1 MSCKRFVGFAD
12 FANSGAADFV
22 IATYARPVTSFTA
35 LPHFC
40 RMKLVRERLATI
52 RDVGAG

>member
-1 MSCKRFVGFAD
+1 MSCKRFASFAD
-12 FANSGAADFV
+12 SSAVV

-40 RMKLVRERLATI
+40 RMKLARDRLATI
-52 RDVGAG
+52 HDVGAG